1 VPDLTSL
8 RSLGDRVQPPPLGA
22 LQDVARRRS
31 RLSATL
37 AAVGAVAV
45 AVVATVVFL
54 LVPREDR
61 AVPEPVHP
69 PAPSPTRTATDESGG
84 PATHASDTSMTL
96 REVVAQ
102 PNADLVLSGIS
113 LDDPDFRVAIW
124 SAPCSWCPND
134 DEPRGR
140 PRFWAMVITTDG
152 FESTTYRRIPYDPYR
167 DPGFTEVVSPGP
179 GLLLLV
185 DAGNPNSPGWLLR
198 DDGTLTHL
206 TAAVETRSGDARRWH
221 WCGGYDA
228 DPAAPTSPVGW
239 CLVDAETDTSYQAE
253 APWLVDELVHGRPAV
268 SPAEADEPW
277 GLENVTDLV
286 PYWYDGGVL
295 HTRDFGPADATG
307 TVSGMPRGEMAVWS
321 MDPASLVL
329 TVRSSA
335 ERGQSWQVRR
345 IALPSAPS
353 RLSVHR
359 TRSGALMA
367 LDSGGELA
375 LYAWPPRQIWRADAD
390 ADSFDVVD
398 VESERTDVAG
408 YDATAFTEL
417 GGRIWSGGL
426 WSDDDGRTWHA
437 VRDWR

>member
-1 VPDLTSL
+1 
-8 RSLGDRVQPPPLGA
+8 
-22 LQDVARRRS
+22 
-31 RLSATL
+31 
-37 AAVGAVAV
+37 
-45 AVVATVVFL
+45 
-54 LVPREDR
+54 
-61 AVPEPVHP
+61 
-69 PAPSPTRTATDESGG
+69 
-84 PATHASDTSMTL
+84 M
-96 REVVAQ
+96 
-102 PNADLVLSGIS
+102 
-113 LDDPDFRVAIW
+113 
-124 SAPCSWCPND
+124 
-134 DEPRGR
+134 
-140 PRFWAMVITTDG
+140 
-152 FESTTYRRIPYDPYR
+152 YRRIPYDPYR

-185 DAGNPNSPGWLLR
+185 DAGNPNSPGWLVR

-321 MDPASLVL
+321 LDPASLVL
-329 TVRSSA
+329 TVRSSG
-335 ERGQSWQVRR
+335 EGGQSWQVRR

-359 TRSGALMA
+359 TRSGALIA

-390 ADSFDVVD
+390 ADSFDVVY

-417 GGRIWSGGL
+417 ALEPAEVKAHHVVPVRPEQVVEIALDGIQRSTRYPGGIALRFARVVRYRDDKSPDEADTLATVKEMFGG
-426 WSDDDGRTWHA
+426 
-437 VRDWR
+437 